1 LRTLLFTILTLLFLC
16 SNSNALDCDKAFLN
30 HTVYRMCET
39 EEAMIQQETEDIKR
53 KRDNFTKTIFE
64 DASKL
69 NLRQDLETALASKN
83 KSPGEEY
90 LINKFI
96 RKNKALLDE
105 INYQE
110 WKLTASK
117 DEIEAIMTRYFEKYG
132 PKKK

>member
-1 LRTLLFTILTLLFLC
+1 LRTLLFTILTLLFFC
-16 SNSNALDCDKAFLN
+16 SNIHALDCDKAFLN

-53 KRDNFTKTIFE
+53 KRDNFAKVIFE

-96 RKNKALLDE
+96 RRSKKLLDE
-105 INYQE
+105 IEYQE
-110 WKLTASK
+110 YNLNNSIK
-117 DEIEAIMTRYFEKYG
+117 EIEAIMTQYFEKYG

>member
-1 LRTLLFTILTLLFLC
+1 
-16 SNSNALDCDKAFLN
+16 
-30 HTVYRMCET
+30 MCET

-53 KRDNFTKTIFE
+53 KRDNFAKVIFE

-96 RKNKALLDE
+96 RRSKKLLDE
-105 INYQE
+105 IEYQE
-110 WKLTASK
+110 YNLNNSIK
-117 DEIEAIMTRYFEKYG
+117 EIEAIMTQYFEKYG

>member
-1 LRTLLFTILTLLFLC
+1 MRTLLFTILTLLFLS
-16 SNSNALDCDKAFLN
+16 SNINALDCDKAFLN
-30 HTVYRMCET
+30 HTVYQMCVT
-39 EEAMIQQETEDIKR
+39 EEDMIRQEAEMIAIL
-53 KRDNFTKTIFE
+53 RDNFTKTIFE

-105 INYQE
+105 INYKE

-117 DEIEAIMTRYFEKYG
+117 DEIEAIMTQYFEKYG